1 MGQLQVGGQ
10 PVVVRS
16 APDSS
21 DAGLEGSSVAANYLA
36 GAARDWLVLGVL
48 QRLALCYGIG

>member
-1 MGQLQVGGQ
+1 M
-10 PVVVRS
+10 VVRS